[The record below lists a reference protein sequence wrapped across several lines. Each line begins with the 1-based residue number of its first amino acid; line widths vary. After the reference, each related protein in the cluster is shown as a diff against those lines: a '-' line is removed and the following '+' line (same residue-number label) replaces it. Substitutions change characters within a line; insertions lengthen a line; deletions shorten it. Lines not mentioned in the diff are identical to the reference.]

1 LVVTVSLLAPD
12 QKSWPVWSSALV
24 LASVLA
30 CQNYE
35 PAKLV
40 NWAGVS
46 TPYGAL
52 GHRSPTEQYDIAA
65 DAWHRAL
72 ATDADVVL
80 FPEGLGGTWTP
91 SSANLWALE
100 AEERDA
106 LWIVGAMRRDREG
119 QRNGVGV
126 VGDGEPYFWPQRLP
140 APIGMWAPWAAWHVK
155 SDLLRPS
162 VQVIQGRRAA
172 LLMCFE
178 QFVGWPPLQSALE
191 GAEVALAP
199 ANLWFARGTNL
210 NAVREVT
217 LQSWARLMGW
227 TVVEAI
233 NG

>member
-1 LVVTVSLLAPD
+1 M
-12 QKSWPVWSSALV
+12 WSSALV

-30 CQNYE
+30 CGNYE
-35 PAKLV
+35 PAESL

-52 GHRSPTEQYDIAA
+52 GHRSPTEQYDTAA
-65 DAWHRAL
+65 AAWQRAL

-91 SSANLWALE
+91 SSASLWALE
-100 AEERDA
+100 AEEREA
-106 LWIVGAMRRDREG
+106 LWIVGAMRRDTEG

-140 APIGMWAPWAAWHVK
+140 APIGMWAPWAARHVK
-155 SDLLRPS
+155 SDLFAPS

-191 GAEVALAP
+191 GAEVVLAP